1 MERKMTQITIET
13 KHKLINFYQLISDV
27 KAKGRQSRAITKFRK
42 LLTEKLAEL
51 QDDEKLLIAQ
61 YYEVDDEGNAKK
73 DEVVSANADI
83 DISNEA
89 KKRTAVAYINR
100 ELIESSQY
108 TYDTLPTQEI
118 DDTIEEV
125 LHVN

>member
-1 MERKMTQITIET
+1 MNLKDLAKQAIENSET
-13 KHKLINFYQLISDV
+13 LDTSD
-27 KAKGRQSRAITKFRK
+27 
-42 LLTEKLAEL
+42 
-51 QDDEKLLIAQ
+51 
-61 YYEVDDEGNAKK
+61 
-73 DEVVSANADI
+73 
-83 DISNEA
+83 EA

>member
-1 MERKMTQITIET
+1 MTL
-13 KHKLINFYQLISDV
+13 K
-27 KAKGRQSRAITKFRK
+27 
-42 LLTEKLAEL
+42 EL
-51 QDDEKLLIAQ
+51 
-61 YYEVDDEGNAKK
+61 AKK
-73 DEVVSANADI
+73 AIENSETLDT
-83 DISNEA
+83 SNEA

-108 TYDTLPTQEI
+108 TYYTLPTQEI

>member
-1 MERKMTQITIET
+1 MNLKELAKQAIENSET
-13 KHKLINFYQLISDV
+13 LD
-27 KAKGRQSRAITKFRK
+27 T
-42 LLTEKLAEL
+42 
-51 QDDEKLLIAQ
+51 
-61 YYEVDDEGNAKK
+61 
-73 DEVVSANADI
+73 
-83 DISNEA
+83 SNEA

-125 LHVN
+125 LHDN